1 MKKIAFLSLVM
12 LVCGVDASFAAPAYK
27 CQLKDLTG
35 TPPNRN
41 EYIYPY
47 SGAYQPGERA
57 QSRAIKCAGVR
68 DNENCDNRDMIVIN
82 GAHRWDDHDRS
93 GLYGYSCNASAG
105 KTNGNWVSEAG
116 TSWIPACGALSGYT
130 TVAGVRVRY
139 NMLHLADT
147 PNGAIYCNGAALE
160 SRAGSKWCSVKSY
173 LESKKEVICIMKS
186 CRESYSD
193 PRRVVCCEE
202 ERQGRARWENNQC
215 KCEGTMTFDGT
226 RCVQGNGG
234 QGVGY
239 GNGGGY
245 GNGDV
250 NANWNQN
257 WNNNDANAFSRS
269 DSSSQAGSLSSS
281 ESGASATNRN
291 DINNRSGDSKSS
303 AQGGNAQGG
312 NARGGNSSA
321 TSTGGNVGDINIVN
335 VINSCINEENNPTTC
350 RQMREEPDCERD
362 YAGFPELIACCIHQ
376 KVHLT
381 TFAAGR
387 SCQCLEADKE
397 WDSEART
404 CMKKTKKQQRNGQ
417 SCAQKY
423 ASVGTERIACC
434 NMGNKTIWDGQHCLC
449 GDYSRGIVDPTLE
462 FVFSGQQTGSY
473 CRQKTSQDNH
483 DNDNH
488 DNDNHNY
495 NNTPVSCYYSLG
507 IKVRCKNGTK
517 LDASERHMFTFAA
530 SEGVS
535 TSAGQTCVLPGVVD
549 VARLMQM
556 FCQESGS
563 TVYDGPDDAAVEAA
577 KSSLQS
583 FFQTAQSTASV
594 WKNEDGQFNTARL
607 ASDATAG
614 VVLGTVGGIVSA
626 KVIKKK
632 QLEKGYDALN
642 CTIGGQKIADWGD
655 EFQVGYSR

>member
-1 MKKIAFLSLVM
+1 MKKIAFLSLMMVLGGGAFAATYECNLQDIGSRSGRDNFLYVSASEYSKGNDHAFAM
-12 LVCGVDASFAAPAYK
+12 VCGHKDIHGCEQNAIVAVRGPHYLEKTYRDGFAIYRCDHAAANNGWSYISDGGSQVPDCRGGFSDLVSLGRMNDGGAEYFCKKSAFHYTTHGSYCKDAN
-27 CQLKDLTG
+27 LTNG
-35 TPPNRN
+35 NLCVLRSCESMFVGN
-41 EYIYPY
+41 QDAINCCKE
-47 SGAYQPGERA
+47 ERL
-57 QSRAIKCAGVR
+57 
-68 DNENCDNRDMIVIN
+68 
-82 GAHRWDDHDRS
+82 
-93 GLYGYSCNASAG
+93 GLAEWNASAG
-105 KTNGNWVSEAG
+105 KCQCITDAKPEWNGQQ
-116 TSWIPACGALSGYT
+116 C
-130 TVAGVRVRY
+130 
-139 NMLHLADT
+139 
-147 PNGAIYCNGAALE
+147 AA
-160 SRAGSKWCSVKSY
+160 R
-173 LESKKEVICIMKS
+173 
-186 CRESYSD
+186 
-193 PRRVVCCEE
+193 
-202 ERQGRARWENNQC
+202 
-215 KCEGTMTFDGT
+215 
-226 RCVQGNGG
+226 GNGG
-234 QGVGY
+234 QGGGY
-239 GNGGGY
+239 GNGGG
-245 GNGDV
+245 

-257 WNNNDANAFSRS
+257 WNNNDANAYSS
-269 DSSSQAGSLSSS
+269 SSSQAGSLSSS

-303 AQGGNAQGG
+303 AQGGN
-312 NARGGNSSA
+312 
-321 TSTGGNVGDINIVN
+321 VGDINIVN
-335 VINSCINEENNPTTC
+335 VINSCIYEGNNRTTC
-350 RQMREEPDCERD
+350 EKMREEPDCERD

-387 SCQCLEADKE
+387 SCQCLEADME

-404 CMKKTKKQQRNGQ
+404 CMKKTKRQQHSGQ
-417 SCAQKY
+417 TCAQKY
-423 ASVGTERIACC
+423 ASAGTLRIACC
-434 NMGNKTIWDGQHCLC
+434 NMGNNAIWDGQNCLC
-449 GDYSRGIVDPTLE
+449 GDYSRSVVDPNLE

-488 DNDNHNY
+488 NN

-507 IKVRCKNGTK
+507 IKVRCKNGSK
-517 LDASERHMFTFAA
+517 LEANTRHMFTFAA

-594 WKNEDGQFNTARL
+594 WKNDEGKFNTARL

-632 QLEKGYDALN
+632 QLEKGYDVLN